1 MQLMD
6 YLIDRLMREELE
18 LFWIQ
23 AWLTW
28 KQWNRVLFG
37 GNLMDPRNL
46 NKSAEEYLEEYKTT

>member
-1 MQLMD
+1 MD
-6 YLIDRLMREELE
+6 YLIDKLMGEELE

-46 NKSAEEYLEEYKTT
+46 NKRAEEYLEEYKTT

>member
-46 NKSAEEYLEEYKTT
+46 NKRAEEYLEEYKTT

>member
-6 YLIDRLMREELE
+6 YLIDKLMGEELE

-23 AWLTW
+23 ASLTW
-28 KQWNRVLFG
+28 KQWNRVLFA

-46 NKSAEEYLEEYKTT
+46 NKRAEEYLEEYKTT